1 MLERLQGLAAR
12 GESVGR
18 QELQGTSWCIVSNDL
33 DFVGCTARWE
43 EFDVDLALP
52 SHRHVN
58 NNVLPLPQIVSSA
71 PNTSNTWSMSNIDN
85 QSSNNSGNITAVDAD
100 ANTLSNHR
108 RPTLVSSA
116 SSLDSILAME
126 LPDSADLFDGMDTA
140 FQNDDTIDDDDNI
153 FPRENVMSSTS
164 QLLMPAS
171 NSVSSSSLND
181 QQHQMQLQLPTVL
194 ASAADLQQQQG
205 QFVQPQAAAPAP
217 AVAMNNTVP
226 EFLYQLTKMLTHD
239 NKEIIEWSNGT

>member
-1 MLERLQGLAAR
+1 M
-12 GESVGR
+12 GR
-18 QELQGTSWCIVSNDL
+18 D
-33 DFVGCTARWE
+33 
-43 EFDVDLALP
+43 DLALP
-52 SHRHVN
+52 SHRHAN
-58 NNVLPLPQIVSSA
+58 YNILPQIVSSTQR
-71 PNTSNTWSMSNIDN
+71 PSNTWSMSNINND
-85 QSSNNSGNITAVDAD
+85 SSNNSGNSTAVDAD
-100 ANTLSNHR
+100 ANTLRNHR

-126 LPDSADLFDGMDTA
+126 LPDSADLFDGMDSA
-140 FQNDDTIDDDDNI
+140 FRNDDTIDEDDNI
-153 FPRENVMSSTS
+153 FPRENGMGSTS

-205 QFVQPQAAAPAP
+205 QFVHPRAAAPAP

-226 EFLYQLTKMLTHD
+226 EFLYQLTKMLTPD